1 MSVELFEARDGVSVW
16 VAVWD
21 DAFRHDEV
29 SATTSSF
36 EPDLLINSKLRI
48 ISNVIK
54 WYENNGERC
63 YDNLRLSNYKAG
75 N

>member
-1 MSVELFEARDGVSVW
+1 MSLELLKAGDGVSVW

-36 EPDLLINSKLRI
+36 EPGLPINSKVRI
-48 ISNVIK
+48 MSNVIK
-54 WYENNGERC
+54 
-63 YDNLRLSNYKAG
+63 
-75 N
+75 